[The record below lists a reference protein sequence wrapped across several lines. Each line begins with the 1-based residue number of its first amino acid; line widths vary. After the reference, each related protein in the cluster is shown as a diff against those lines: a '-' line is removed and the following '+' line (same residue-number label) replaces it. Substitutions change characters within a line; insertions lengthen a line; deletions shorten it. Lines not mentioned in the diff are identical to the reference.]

1 MAAEL
6 QSLRSLS
13 HLLKDSGLVSDAEA
27 KQPVAY
33 DTSGYLFAYGHGGKL
48 RSLSVREPLLDSA
61 KRDTG
66 ADAIDGG
73 QRARQ
78 LRVHPP
84 LPAPAQHLEINSRGT
99 FAVAWCQDK
108 EGGEAAMQ
116 VIPLT
121 LSGDDVEALLVDDPS
136 LVQRAGLQILQVT
149 WHPWSDAHFA
159 VLASDNVLRLYH
171 VDYLS
176 TPEQQVELQLQ
187 SGPLGLPDLER
198 THMVAFAFGS
208 PELWERF
215 AVYFL
220 DSEGAVYVLTPLCPF
235 GGELPTQVLQEL
247 HRSCDS
253 FGDEDDQRSCTRV
266 WLQRSFPTPQLSA
279 STSTASVF
287 GGGTRGGID
296 SDMCSCRGAA
306 LDEHAP
312 SLVGPL
318 HILSAGNATVASAL
332 DIPVASNTEET
343 AVVAL
348 TALRGPVASMAV
360 ATSKGLIAM
369 LIIADTVQPR
379 WSLSP
384 PQCRSEGDRIAG
396 LRLQCPLASVPSL
409 VLMLLDC
416 VQLPG
421 QETAL
426 YCGNTQENLMY
437 AAQSSGVYQVE
448 LPWLPRLAALL
459 TDASR
464 GHHSSSIT
472 SDQRLPPSR
481 ICFSSELPQS
491 SPPCLPAI
499 AIIGDVVMGSALVVS
514 MPLGRCQVLAPPL
527 APPISPLSPL
537 KPNSAT
543 ASSTT
548 PAEDG
553 VIKDRY
559 GTLLDGPDSL
569 QLPAPASEAAKF
581 SGTAE
586 GQRWLHDTIVALRGC
601 HIEFAHHA
609 SHDLIQHCKRLAIN
623 SKSQAEQLTELLARA
638 DQISAK
644 QLSLEQATSRA
655 LDVSKNLDA
664 RLRLLADLHHSLPR
678 PLSSAERELRQKQL
692 PALERSEL
700 AISEQLQDALL
711 RWARVKDGA
720 RGKPSLAKASQSNL
734 AKAVITRPSISA
746 AQAHRVRETL
756 TQQAHMLALNR
767 MKLRAVEEALL
778 LCP

>member
-13 HLLKDSGLVSDAEA
+13 HLLKDSGLVPDAEA
-27 KQPVAY
+27 KQPIAY
-33 DTSGYLFAYGHGGKL
+33 DASGYLFAYGHDGKL

-61 KRDTG
+61 KLDTG
-66 ADAIDGG
+66 ADDIDGG
-73 QRARQ
+73 HHARQ

-84 LPAPAQHLEINSRGT
+84 LPAPAQHLEINSLGT
-99 FAVAWCQDK
+99 FAVAWCQGK

-121 LSGDDVEALLVDDPS
+121 LGGDDVEALPVDDPS

-149 WHPWSDAHFA
+149 WHPWSDSHFA

-171 VDYLS
+171 VDNLS

-220 DSEGAVYVLTPLCPF
+220 DSEGALYALTPLCPF
-235 GGELPTQVLQEL
+235 GGDLPTQALQEL

-287 GGGTRGGID
+287 GGTSGGTD
-296 SDMCSCRGAA
+296 NDMCSCRGAA

-318 HILSAGNATVASAL
+318 HILSAGNAIVASVL

-348 TALRGPVASMAV
+348 TTLRGPVASMAV

-379 WSLSP
+379 WTLSP
-384 PQCRSEGDRIAG
+384 PQCRSEGDSIVG
-396 LRLQCPLASVPSL
+396 LRLQCSLASVPSL

-416 VQLPG
+416 VQLPAE
-421 QETAL
+421 ETAL
-426 YCGNTQENLMY
+426 YCGIPQENIMY
-437 AAQSSGVYQVE
+437 AAQPSGVYQVE

-459 TDASR
+459 ADASR
-464 GHHSSSIT
+464 GHNGSIIT
-472 SDQRLPPSR
+472 SDRQLPPSR

-491 SPPCLPAI
+491 SPPCLPGI
-499 AIIGDVVMGSALVVS
+499 VIIGDVVMGSALVVS

-527 APPISPLSPL
+527 VPPISPLSPL
-537 KPNSAT
+537 KSRAAT

-548 PAEDG
+548 PAEDD

-559 GTLLDGPDSL
+559 GTLLDGPDSS
-569 QLPAPASEAAKF
+569 QLPAPTSEAAKF

-586 GQRWLHDTIVALRGC
+586 GQRWLHDTIVALRGR

-623 SKSQAEQLTELLARA
+623 SKSQAEQLTELLAHA

-655 LDVSKNLDA
+655 LEVSKNLDA

-678 PLSSAERELRQKQL
+678 PLSSAERELCQKQL

-700 AISEQLQDALL
+700 AISEQLQDAVL

-734 AKAVITRPSISA
+734 AKAVTTRPSISA
-746 AQAHRVRETL
+746 TQAHRVRETL

-767 MKLRAVEEALL
+767 MKLGAVEEALL
-778 LCP
+778 L